1 MAEWLNSLRLR
12 MRSLLRRPAL
22 DRDLHDEMDFHLA
35 MREEQLRQSGAAN
48 AGDAARR
55 RFGSTTR
62 IREELRDAWAV
73 APRLSSVVHDVRYAA
88 RTLVRHRAFAGVV
101 VLTLALAIAINTATF
116 SIVNAVLL
124 RPLGFPDEERLVSL
138 REGRSGVD
146 FGGFG
151 SFSPPDYLDVE
162 REQQSFK
169 DVAVW
174 MPMAAELSGTG
185 EAARI
190 VGARVSA
197 ALFRVLGVSPLLGRT
212 FTAEEDR
219 PGADVAVVSWGLWQT
234 QYGGDRSI
242 VGRTIVLERR
252 PHTVIGVM
260 PAGFEFPG
268 RRLIIGGPFGEPG
281 DVWVPIAF
289 TDGQR
294 QASRNAN
301 SNYSAVARLK
311 PGVSLDQANADL
323 EAIAARITERYPPAP
338 REVRA
343 SSIDLSAI
351 PLHEQIAGQFERPLL
366 LLLGAVGLVLLV
378 GCANIANL
386 VLSRAASRSR
396 ELAVRAAL
404 GSSRMQLAQLLLA
417 EAAVLSLAGAVLG
430 ILGSRLI
437 VWALPTAVAER
448 LPTSGVIPVDGR
460 VLVFAAA
467 LTIATTI
474 LFALLPLVGMERH
487 REAGVLQEEAS
498 RTTTSARG
506 HRVQAGL
513 VVSTVALA
521 CVLLVGAGL
530 FIRSFSAL
538 LGEDTGFDPDRVLA
552 VSMTLPRAGYST
564 AASVRTFHRELFS
577 RGAALPGV
585 RSAALTTDVPLER
598 YERRALTAEGVE
610 APGGDRPS
618 TNLSWIY
625 GPYFETLGI
634 PLTRGRQ
641 FEEVESV
648 EAHSVVIVN
657 ERLARTFW
665 PGQDPLGKRI
675 RWGINVPDTPR
686 NPNPWLTVVGVAA
699 DVVDGPPGTEPY
711 LHAWEP
717 FSQFPDIHLD
727 NVSNVFYG
735 RLVKL
740 ALRTDADPRA
750 LVSRVRAEV
759 AEIDGQLAIQSIETM
774 DERIDEATA
783 ARRFSVI
790 TLSAFAAGAL
800 LLAAVGVYGL
810 LAFSVAERRREI
822 AVRLAMGAEPR
833 AIVGMVIGRGL
844 TLVAIGLAA
853 GVIVSLAAVRAVTS
867 LLYRTD
873 GHDSLTF
880 GAVTVVL
887 MAVALAACAIP
898 AYRASRVE
906 PLAALRVE

>member
-1 MAEWLNSLRLR
+1 MAEWLNGLRLR
-12 MRSLLRRPAL
+12 LRSLLRRAAL
-22 DRDLHDEMDFHLA
+22 ERDLHDEMAFHLA
-35 MREEQLRQSGAAN
+35 MREEQLHQSGAAD
-48 AGDAARR
+48 AGTTARR

-88 RTLVRHRAFAGVV
+88 RALLRHRGFAAVV

-116 SIVNAVLL
+116 SIVNAVLFQ
-124 RPLGFPDEERLVSL
+124 PLGFPEEERLVALGEGERLGGANFALSL
-138 REGRSGVD
+138 
-146 FGGFG
+146 
-151 SFSPPDYLDVE
+151 FSPPDYLDVE
-162 REQQSFK
+162 REQQSFEG
-169 DVAVW
+169 VAVW
-174 MPMAAELSGTG
+174 VPVSLELSGTG

-190 VGARVSA
+190 VGTRASP

-234 QYGGDRSI
+234 RYGGDRSI
-242 VGRTIVLERR
+242 LGRTIVLERR

-268 RRLIIGGPFGEPG
+268 RRIVTGGPARGAA
-281 DVWVPIAF
+281 DVWVPMAF
-289 TDGQR
+289 TDGLR
-294 QASRNAN
+294 QARGAN
-301 SNYSAVARLK
+301 FNYSAVARLK
-311 PGVSLDQANADL
+311 PGVSLEQASAELD
-323 EAIAARITERYPPAP
+323 AIAARITERYPPAP
-338 REVRA
+338 RDMRA
-343 SSIDLSAI
+343 SIALSAV
-351 PLHEQIAGQFERPLL
+351 PLREQVAGQFERPLL
-366 LLLGAVGLVLLV
+366 LLLAAVGLVLLV
-378 GCANIANL
+378 GCANVANL

-404 GSSRMQLAQLLLA
+404 GSSRVRLAQLLLA
-417 EAAVLSLAGAVLG
+417 EATVLSLAGAVLG
-430 ILGSRLI
+430 VLGSRLI
-437 VWALPTAVAER
+437 VWALPAAVAER
-448 LPTSGVIPVDGR
+448 LPTSGEIPVDGR
-460 VLVFAAA
+460 VLAFAAG
-467 LTIATTI
+467 LTILTTI
-474 LFALLPLVGMERH
+474 LFALLPLVGMDCH

-498 RTTTSARG
+498 RTTTGARS

-538 LGEDTGFDPDRVLA
+538 IGEDAGFDPDRVLTA
-552 VSMTLPRAGYST
+552 SMTLPRAGYST
-564 AASVRTFHRELFS
+564 AASVRAFHRELFS
-577 RGAALPGV
+577 RGASLPGV

-598 YERRALTAEGVE
+598 YERRRLSAQGVPS
-610 APGGDRPS
+610 PGGRPPS
-618 TNLSWIY
+618 TNLSWVY
-625 GPYFETLGI
+625 GPYFETLDI
-634 PLTRGRQ
+634 SLTRGRP
-641 FEEVESV
+641 FEEVESI
-648 EAHSVVIVN
+648 EPRFVVIVN

-675 RWGINVPDTPR
+675 RWGINVPDTPQ

-699 DVVDGPPGTEPY
+699 DVANSPPGTEPY

-717 FSQFPDIHLD
+717 FSQFPDRALD
-727 NVSNVFYG
+727 NMPTSFG
-735 RLVKL
+735 RQVKL

-750 LVSRVRAEV
+750 LVSRVRAEI

-790 TLSAFAAGAL
+790 TLAAFAAGAL

-822 AVRLAMGAEPR
+822 AVRLAIGAEPR

-853 GVIVSLAAVRAVTS
+853 GVIVSLAAARAVTS

-880 GAVTVVL
+880 GVVAVVL

>member
-12 MRSLLRRPAL
+12 VRALLRRSAL
-22 DRDLHDEMDFHLA
+22 DRDLHDEMTFHLA

-48 AGDAARR
+48 AATSARR

-73 APRLSSVVHDVRYAA
+73 APRLSSVVQDVRYAA
-88 RTLVRHRAFAGVV
+88 RTLPRHRAFAGVV

-146 FGGFG
+146 FGGF
-151 SFSPPDYLDVE
+151 FSPPDYLDVE
-162 REQQSFK
+162 REQQSFE
-169 DVAVW
+169 DVAAWV
-174 MPMAAELSGTG
+174 PVSVELSGNG
-185 EAARI
+185 EAALI
-190 VGARVSA
+190 VGTRVSP
-197 ALFRVLGVSPLLGRT
+197 ALFRILGVSPLLGRT
-212 FTAEEDR
+212 FTADEDR
-219 PGADVAVVSWGLWQT
+219 PGADVVIVSWGLWQT
-234 QYGGDRSI
+234 RYGGDRSI
-242 VGRTIVLERR
+242 LGRTIVLERR

-260 PAGFEFPG
+260 PAGFQFPG
-268 RRLIIGGPFGEPG
+268 RRLIDRPGPFREPA
-281 DVWVPIAF
+281 DVWMPIAF
-289 TDGQR
+289 IDGLR
-294 QASRNAN
+294 QARG
-301 SNYSAVARLK
+301 SNFMLSVVARLK
-311 PGVSLDQANADL
+311 PGVSLDRAHAEL

-338 REVRA
+338 RDVRR
-343 SSIDLSAI
+343 SIRLSAV
-351 PLHEQIAGQFERPLL
+351 PLREQVAGPFERPLL
-366 LLLGAVGLVLLV
+366 LLLAAVGLVLLL

-386 VLSRAASRSR
+386 VLSRAASRGR

-404 GSSRMQLAQLLLA
+404 GSSRVRLAQLLLA

-430 ILGSRLI
+430 VLGSRLI
-437 VWALPTAVAER
+437 VWGLPAAVAER
-448 LPTSGVIPVDGR
+448 LPTSGDIAVDGR
-460 VLVFAAA
+460 VLAFAAGLAPA
-467 LTIATTI
+467 LH
-474 LFALLPLVGMERH
+474 ALSNGVIHTLRPAQRVTGGRL
-487 REAGVLQEEAS
+487 GVL
-498 RTTTSARG
+498 RRG
-506 HRVQAGL
+506 LL
-513 VVSTVALA
+513 VLQVTLCV
-521 CVLLVGAGL
+521 VLLVGAGL
-530 FIRSFSAL
+530 FIRSLSAL
-538 LGEDTGFDPDRVLA
+538 LAEDGGFNPDRVLIA
-552 VSMTLPRAGYST
+552 SVGLPSAGYST

-577 RGAALPGV
+577 RGASLPGV

-598 YERRALTAEGVE
+598 YERRALTAEGV
-610 APGGDRPS
+610 PPPS
-618 TNLSWIY
+618 NNPPTTNLSWTY
-625 GPYFETLGI
+625 GPYFETFGI

-648 EAHSVVIVN
+648 EPRSVVIVN

-675 RWGINVPDTPR
+675 RWGINVPDTPQ

-699 DVVDGPPGTEPY
+699 DVADAPPGTEPY

-717 FSQFPDIHLD
+717 FSQFPGTTLD
-727 NVSNVFYG
+727 MRLPFG

-774 DERIDEATA
+774 DDRIDEATA
-783 ARRFSVI
+783 AQRFSVI
-790 TLSAFAAGAL
+790 TLGAFAAGAL

-833 AIVGMVIGRGL
+833 AIVRMVVGRGL
-844 TLVAIGLAA
+844 TLAGIGLTA
-853 GVIVSLAAVRAVTS
+853 GMVVSLAAVRAVTS

-873 GHDSLTF
+873 GYDALTF
-880 GAVTVVL
+880 GAVPVVL
-887 MAVALAACAIP
+887 LTVALLACAIP

-906 PLAALRVE
+906 PLGALRV

>member
-12 MRSLLRRPAL
+12 LRSLLRRSAL
-22 DRDLHDEMDFHLA
+22 EQDLHDEMAFHLA
-35 MREEQLRQSGAAN
+35 MREEQLQQLGAAH
-48 AGDAARR
+48 AGMTARR

-73 APRLSSVVHDVRYAA
+73 APRLSAVVHDVRYAGRA
-88 RTLVRHRAFAGVV
+88 LLRHRAFAAVV

-146 FGGFG
+146 FGGAT

-174 MPMAAELSGTG
+174 VPMSVELSGTG

-268 RRLIIGGPFGEPG
+268 RRLITGGPFSEPA

-294 QASRNAN
+294 QASRSAN
-301 SNYSAVARLK
+301 SNYSVVARLK

-338 REVRA
+338 RDMRA
-343 SSIDLSAI
+343 SIGLSAV
-351 PLHEQIAGQFERPLL
+351 PLREQVAGQFERPLL
-366 LLLGAVGLVLLV
+366 LLLAAVGLVLLV
-378 GCANIANL
+378 GCTNIANL
-386 VLSRAASRSR
+386 VLSRAASRRR
-396 ELAVRAAL
+396 ELTVRAAL
-404 GSSRMQLAQLLLA
+404 GSSRGRLLQLLLA
-417 EAAVLSLAGAVLG
+417 EASVLSSAGAALG

-460 VLVFAAA
+460 VLAFAAA

-474 LFALLPLVGMERH
+474 LFALLPLVGMERR

-564 AASVRTFHRELFS
+564 AASVRTFHREVFS

-598 YERRALTAEGVE
+598 YERRRLSAQGVPS
-610 APGGDRPS
+610 PGGGPPS
-618 TNLSWIY
+618 TNLSWVY

-634 PLTRGRQ
+634 SLKRGRPFQ
-641 FEEVESV
+641 EVESV

-675 RWGINVPDTPR
+675 RWGINVPDTPQ

-717 FSQFPDIHLD
+717 FSQFPDVHLD
-727 NVSNVFYG
+727 NMSNLFYG

-750 LVSRVRAEV
+750 LVSHVRAEV
-759 AEIDGQLAIQSIETM
+759 AAIDGQLAIQSIETM
-774 DERIDEATA
+774 DDRIDEATA

-790 TLSAFAAGAL
+790 TLAAFAAGAL

-853 GVIVSLAAVRAVTS
+853 GVIVSLATVRAVTS

-880 GAVTVVL
+880 GAVAVVL